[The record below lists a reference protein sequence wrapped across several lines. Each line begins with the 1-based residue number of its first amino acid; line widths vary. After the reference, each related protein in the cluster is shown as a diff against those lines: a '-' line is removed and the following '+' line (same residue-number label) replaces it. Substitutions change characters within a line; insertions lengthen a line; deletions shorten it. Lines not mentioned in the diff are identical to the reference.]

1 MCDAKIPGVSLPFF
15 KKLFELKDRLLR
27 EVTWNVDK
35 TEEKVPDSESSRLW
49 VFEID
54 DVDYIHIHSFQVM
67 NLNSRNFRSESS

>member
-35 TEEKVPDSESSRLW
+35 TEEKVPDNESSR
-49 VFEID
+49 
-54 DVDYIHIHSFQVM
+54 
-67 NLNSRNFRSESS
+67 